1 MKCPDCSSDMKEIEV
16 KVEGARNKVIS
27 YQCLSCGHFEFEKN
41 SSDMV
46 VGELKI
52 KEESPLKIRQKIIKL
67 SRDRVGLYFNQD
79 VIRSINLKA
88 GKEVYVSVPDKKHIV
103 IKLED

>member
-1 MKCPDCSSDMKEIEV
+1 
-16 KVEGARNKVIS
+16 
-27 YQCLSCGHFEFEKN
+27 
-41 SSDMV
+41 MV